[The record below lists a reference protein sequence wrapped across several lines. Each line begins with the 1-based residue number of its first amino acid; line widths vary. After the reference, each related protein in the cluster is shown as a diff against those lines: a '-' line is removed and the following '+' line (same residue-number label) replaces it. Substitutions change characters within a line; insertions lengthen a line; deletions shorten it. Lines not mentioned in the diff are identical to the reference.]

1 MADWT
6 DEYLTMI
13 EDCEARESKMT
24 EWEQEFMDSLRKQ
37 IEKGRRPS
45 VKQVEVLDRV
55 WEKVTS
61 KG

>member
-1 MADWT
+1 MTDWT
-6 DEYLTMI
+6 EEYLTLI